1 MDARDGNENT
11 PVLRILRWEHRSKA
25 NLARLLLEGGA
36 DPLAMGGNG
45 LSAYEYA
52 LFEEDPE
59 ERAQLMELFARHVP
73 AHFKGE

>member
-1 MDARDGNENT
+1 M
-11 PVLRILRWEHRSKA
+11 
-25 NLARLLLEGGA
+25 GA
-36 DPLAMGGNG
+36 NG

-59 ERAQLMELFARHVP
+59 ERAALMAIFARHVP